1 MHKAKRMA
9 AEKEAVDNAT
19 FSSTYPT
26 TKAESSNP
34 TPLKKQKSEVEANVR
49 QRALPTPEHCPA
61 HNQSAEEVIDLDLL
75 AQARIGSDVTKVP
88 GDGWCFFH
96 AVSRHCSNWKTW
108 STPQAAELYLQALE
122 WLRSQKYGPKA
133 EVKLACVPFDDR
145 ELELHKQ
152 YLMRAHKSNL
162 RTADLT
168 KSEIVILSKLVAVLQ
183 KPRTVDSIHHG
194 SFVELWALAETFD
207 FHCLIWSHDA
217 DQNLWLRDQANISDQ
232 EAHARLREHAQ
243 VL

>member
-168 KSEIVILSKLVAVLQ
+168 KSGDRDFEQASCCATEAAYRGLNPPWVFR
-183 KPRTVDSIHHG
+183 RTVG
-194 SFVELWALAETFD
+194 AR
-207 FHCLIWSHDA
+207 
-217 DQNLWLRDQANISDQ
+217 RDIRFSLPDL
-232 EAHARLREHAQ
+232 ES
-243 VL
+243 